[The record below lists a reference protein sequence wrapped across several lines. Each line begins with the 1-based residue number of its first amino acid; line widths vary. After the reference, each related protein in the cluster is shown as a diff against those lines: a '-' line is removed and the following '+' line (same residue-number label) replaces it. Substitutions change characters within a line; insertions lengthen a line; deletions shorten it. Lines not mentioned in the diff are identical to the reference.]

1 MKQIVRGVLLAGSL
15 LVFNLPVAQAQQLAP
30 ATSPAAAPGD
40 ESGETSVVKHEPPS
54 SGPIVLNWKLKK
66 LDGTMNLTV
75 NPDGTYLFSGS
86 VKDKKPGRDMDMSVA
101 LKSSLG
107 GVITFTNVSDVS
119 DGAEWSKQG
128 QSEILKDNFA
138 TFAGKHDWTW
148 AYRLP
153 LSSEGRAKLY
163 KEEEEKKAKLKKEEE
178 EAKQKHDEKVAA
190 EKKAER
196 EKQEKERIQQAQEQ
210 QAAAQRQQQSGGG
223 GSSVGSVLETIG
235 TVAGAILAC
244 F

>member
-1 MKQIVRGVLLAGSL
+1 MKQIVRGALLAGSL

-86 VKDKKPGRDMDMSVA
+86 VKDKKPGKDMDMSVA

-107 GVITFTNVSDVS
+107 GVITFTDVSDVS
-119 DGAEWSKQG
+119 NGAEWSKQG
-128 QSEILKDNFA
+128 KSDILKDNFA
-138 TFAGKHDWTW
+138 SFAGKHDWTW
-148 AYRLP
+148 SYRLP

-163 KEEEEKKAKLKKEEE
+163 QEEEEKKAKLKKEEE

-190 EKKAER
+190 EKKAEL
-196 EKQEKERIQQAQEQ
+196 EKEQQAQ
-210 QAAAQRQQQSGGG
+210 QAAAQKQQSSGGG